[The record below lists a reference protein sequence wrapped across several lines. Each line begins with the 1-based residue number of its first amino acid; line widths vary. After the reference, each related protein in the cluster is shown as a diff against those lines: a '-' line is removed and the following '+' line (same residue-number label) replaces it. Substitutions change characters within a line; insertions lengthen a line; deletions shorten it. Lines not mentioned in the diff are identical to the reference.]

1 MSSPVILITGA
12 SGFVGQYLL
21 PALRQRWPQAQ
32 LEATCLASELPES
45 LAECRWHQLNI
56 LDAQAVARCVS
67 ELKPDLTIHLA
78 AQANVGLSF
87 SQADLTWQVNLQGS
101 LNVFNALATLPA
113 TALLYV
119 SSSDVYGG
127 SFRLGRPLTEQDVLQ
142 PLNPYAASKAAADL
156 AAGTLAATS
165 GVRVARARPFNHSG
179 PGQAL
184 GFVLPD
190 FAAQIAQI
198 EAGQLAGLKI
208 GNLQAARD
216 FMHVRDV
223 VAAYVALAAE
233 LLTPDSALQSGEA
246 INIASG
252 SATPVQQVLDTL
264 LQQAKVEVVVETDP
278 TRLRA
283 SDIPL
288 AAGDATRLRELTGWQ
303 PSFELQHIVN
313 DVLQDWRQRATLNNG

>member
-1 MSSPVILITGA
+1 MSPVILITGA

-32 LEATCLASELPES
+32 LEATCLAAELP
-45 LAECRWHQLNI
+45 AANADCRWHQLDI
-56 LDAQAVARCVS
+56 LDSHAVMQCIS
-67 ELKPDLTIHLA
+67 QIKPDLTIHLA

-87 SQADLTWQVNLQGS
+87 SHADLTWRVNLQGS
-101 LNVFNALATLPA
+101 LNVFNALASLPA
-113 TALLYV
+113 CGLLYV

-127 SFRLGRPLTEQDVLQ
+127 SFRLGQPLNEQIALQ

-165 GVRVARARPFNHSG
+165 AVRVVRARPFNHSG

-198 EAGQLAGLKI
+198 EAGKLAGLKI

-223 VAAYVALAAE
+223 VAAYVSLAAE
-233 LLTPDSALQSGEA
+233 LLAPDSQLCSGEA
-246 INIASG
+246 VNIASG

-264 LQQAKVEVVVETDP
+264 LQQAKVEVTVETDP
-278 TRLRA
+278 SRLRA

-288 AAGDATRLRELTGWQ
+288 AAGDAARLRELTGWQ
-303 PSFELQHIVN
+303 PRFELRHIVS
-313 DVLQDWRQRATLNNG
+313 DVLQDWRQRVASNNA